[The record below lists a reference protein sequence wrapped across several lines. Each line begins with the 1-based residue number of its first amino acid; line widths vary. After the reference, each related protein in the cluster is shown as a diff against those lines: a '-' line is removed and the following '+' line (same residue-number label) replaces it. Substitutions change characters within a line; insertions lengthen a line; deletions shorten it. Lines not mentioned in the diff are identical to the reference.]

1 MDAWSLRCGADREN
15 ACGISNAIAHLG
27 EGAEDDGA
35 CGGKLV
41 QMVHDLDLIAVNRE
55 DVLFTGVGVGV
66 LTRGYARLLS
76 SGFLLMLKRCRDG
89 SISATLRYILDC
101 DSTMFRLRDHCVSPC
116 RGADGEGRGRAIPC

>member
-1 MDAWSLRCGADREN
+1 MGRLMDCMPP
-15 ACGISNAIAHLG
+15 AHLG

-41 QMVHDLDLIAVNRE
+41 QMVHDLDLIAVDRE
-55 DVLFTGVGVGV
+55 DVLLAGVGVDILACDHG
-66 LTRGYARLLS
+66 RLPS

-101 DSTMFRLRDHCVSPC
+101 DSNVFRWRGRCVSPH
-116 RGADGEGRGRAIPC
+116 